1 MVESMVRPTQN
12 EFSPAERAAV
22 YRALRERRDVRIGY
36 LPKPLDDETLY
47 RLLAAAHQAP
57 SVGFMQ
63 PWRFIV
69 VRNLALRTA
78 VHGIFERANAA
89 AAAKYSG
96 DLREAYSR
104 LKLEGLLEAP
114 QHLCV
119 VCDERG
125 ERGHRLGLNSMPEM
139 SIYSVVCAIQNLW
152 LAARAEGIGV
162 GWVSI
167 LDPLAVKEL
176 LRIPPDA
183 QLVAYLCLGYVEGFA
198 DVPDLERHGW
208 EKRAELAPLVRAD
221 YFDQTYTVRPADA
234 WRLQTTL

>member
-1 MVESMVRPTQN
+1 MVQSVVKTSQN
-12 EFSPAERAAV
+12 EFSAEEKAAI
-22 YRALRERRDVRIGY
+22 YRAIRERRDVRAGY
-36 LPKPLDDETLY
+36 LAQPIDDATLY
-47 RLLAAAHQAP
+47 RLLTAAHHAP

-69 VRNLALRTA
+69 VRNSSLRTA
-78 VHGIFERANAA
+78 VHQIFQRANGAA
-89 AAAKYSG
+89 ASSYSG
-96 DLREAYSR
+96 ERRELYSR

-119 VCDERG
+119 VCDERS
-125 ERGHRLGLNSMPEM
+125 EHGHHLGRHSMPQT

-167 LDPLAVKEL
+167 LDPFEIKEL

-183 QLVAYLCLGYVEGFA
+183 ELVAYLCLGYVKEFA
-198 DVPDLERHGW
+198 DVPDLERQGW
-208 EKRAELAPLVRAD
+208 EKREELAPFVRGE
-221 YFDQTYTVRPADA
+221 YFDQPYSAGHSGR
-234 WRLQTTL
+234 